1 MIRHTM
7 ADLLETAAKAGSFKT
22 LLSAIE
28 TAELSDTLKSPGPFT
43 VLAPSDDAF
52 SQLPDGTLDNLKQD
66 PSKLKQVLFY
76 HVLFGDVRS
85 DDLAEIHEAPTVE
98 GSIVIV
104 EQQDGITVNDVPVVQ
119 TDILADNGV
128 IHVIDG
134 VLMPTI
140 LSPE

>member
-1 MIRHTM
+1 M
-7 ADLLETAAKAGSFKT
+7 ANLLETAATAGSFKT

-28 TAELSDTLKSPGPFT
+28 TAGLADTLESPGPFT
-43 VLAPSDDAF
+43 ILAPSDEAF
-52 SQLPDGTLDNLKQD
+52 SQLPDGTFQALQEDI
-66 PSKLKQVLFY
+66 SKLKQVLFY

-98 GSIVIV
+98 GSVVIV
-104 EQQDGITVNDVPVVQ
+104 EQKDGITVNDAQVTQ

-128 IHVIDG
+128 IHVIDS